1 MVLPEFPSTTGSE
14 YTAAEPI
21 ELELLAKMAEVS

>member
-1 MVLPEFPSTTGSE
+1 MVSPRFPSTTDSE

-21 ELELLAKMAEVS
+21 ELELLAKIAEMF